1 MKFGTEAALAAAL
14 VWAYLHLVNEPSETH
29 LSSLCTHG
37 RERLFNGI
45 VRFHPLQLNSML
57 NGLWLVRQL
66 SSRRDVQRK
75 HQSARQMVYLKNE
88 KLIYI
93 FLLEE
98 CLYHEKGNCDEGTRC
113 ESTEQVICGIIS

>member
-1 MKFGTEAALAAAL
+1 MNRPRRTCRPYVHTDENAYSMGLFGFIRT
-14 VWAYLHLVNEPSETH
+14 S
-29 LSSLCTHG
+29 
-37 RERLFNGI
+37 FK
-45 VRFHPLQLNSML
+45 LQLNSML

-98 CLYHEKGNCDEGTRC
+98 CLPHEKGNCDEGTRC